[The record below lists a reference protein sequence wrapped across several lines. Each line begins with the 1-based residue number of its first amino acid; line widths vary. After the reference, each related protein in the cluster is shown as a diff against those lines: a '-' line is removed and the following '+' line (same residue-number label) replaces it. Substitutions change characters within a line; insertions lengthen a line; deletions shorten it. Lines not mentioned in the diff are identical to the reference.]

1 MLRFKL
7 SWLPITLTCANSNLA
22 LIQTKLGLPWISVLH
37 RLQCT
42 RKQKLLVPRTSFKLA
57 HSRKGRGGGEKGR
70 ILEWLEC
77 GAHLAPTYK
86 RQKVAIAGHPSLPPP
101 LLLSL
106 TRRSLLYLN
115 RHFYFGSKTQ
125 RTTHPLSCIIWSP
138 ALEHTSVTSLFHK
151 CFVRLSNPVENENVD
166 VLAFSLTGVTKREYS
181 LNISLQFQV
190 QSVEKKDQLNKG
202 ILLDQR

>member
-57 HSRKGRGGGEKGR
+57 HSRKGRGGGGR
-70 ILEWLEC
+70 KDPGVTGVRSALS
-77 GAHLAPTYK
+77 PYK

>member
-57 HSRKGRGGGEKGR
+57 HSRKGRGGEGK

-86 RQKVAIAGHPSLPPP
+86 RQKVAIAGHSSLPPP

-125 RTTHPLSCIIWSP
+125 RTTHPP
-138 ALEHTSVTSLFHK
+138 TVVYYLESSFRTHFCNKSFSQMFCSVK
-151 CFVRLSNPVENENVD
+151 
-166 VLAFSLTGVTKREYS
+166 
-181 LNISLQFQV
+181 
-190 QSVEKKDQLNKG
+190 
-202 ILLDQR
+202 

>member
-57 HSRKGRGGGEKGR
+57 HSRKGRGGEGK

-86 RQKVAIAGHPSLPPP
+86 RQKVAIAGHSSLPPP

-115 RHFYFGSKTQ
+115 RHLLQIKNATHHPPTVVYYLESSF
-125 RTTHPLSCIIWSP
+125 RTHFCNKSFSQMFC
-138 ALEHTSVTSLFHK
+138 SVK
-151 CFVRLSNPVENENVD
+151 
-166 VLAFSLTGVTKREYS
+166 
-181 LNISLQFQV
+181 
-190 QSVEKKDQLNKG
+190 
-202 ILLDQR
+202 